1 MTHTPPSPAK
11 QMVYLYP
18 RFYNCS
24 VPAAFL
30 ADLPQLAHL
39 CEGAKPPLASDKKV
53 EQLFSV
59 RGDKFVSFVKSERFV
74 DGKVFYVFSWF
85 IFYILP
91 IYLLLLCRTKKKE
104 VAQPLLALKH
114 LLLENSKLQLWTF
127 HTTQKHLSILSC
139 FQVFWHRYSLSGAD
153 TLSSQNCEVLE
164 HTPPQTYK
172 PSPNQYDQ

>member
-1 MTHTPPSPAK
+1 
-11 QMVYLYP
+11 MVYLYP

-91 IYLLLLCRTKKKE
+91 IYLLLLCRTKKKK
-104 VAQPLLALKH
+104 LHNHCWH
-114 LLLENSKLQLWTF
+114 LN
-127 HTTQKHLSILSC
+127 
-139 FQVFWHRYSLSGAD
+139 
-153 TLSSQNCEVLE
+153 
-164 HTPPQTYK
+164 TY
-172 PSPNQYDQ
+172 Y